1 MKRINII
8 ISALAISALAA
19 SCTKE
24 SPSKSEVEAG
34 FPNRFQGE
42 IPEVSFSA
50 TPSGD
55 AKFDAKTFEIYVD
68 TKVTVSG
75 LGDNLDKVVIGIISS
90 QKADFSN
97 PKSTSLEI
105 SEDGTYDVRAL
116 VNANNTNYLQASV
129 STPYGC
135 SYSEAVKVSVS
146 DVPFYAK
153 LVGKWEGVVTSL
165 VTEDEYTSTITILPD
180 KKDPENVCYV
190 CDIEPLYAIEGEYT
204 YEDTGLNIIQASI
217 DAENQQIVIA
227 TGSDM
232 TLGGPLFFA
241 TDLEGKVVGQATLK
255 LSADGSSLVRAEAFY
270 TVAGGKPENWYSPA
284 EYKKK

>member
-19 SCTKE
+19 SCAKE

-50 TPSGD
+50 GD
-55 AKFDAKTFEIYVD
+55 AKFDANTFEIYAD

-75 LGDNLDKVVIGIISS
+75 LSDNLDKVVIGVISS

-105 SEDGTYDVRAL
+105 SEDGTYDVRVL
-116 VNANNTNYLQASV
+116 INANSTYYLKASV

-135 SYSEAVKVSVS
+135 SYSDAVEGLVPEI
-146 DVPFYAK
+146 PFYAK
-153 LVGKWEGVVTSL
+153 VAGKWEGEVTSL
-165 VTEDEYTSTITILPD
+165 AYGDEYTSTITILPD
-180 KKDPENVCYV
+180 EEDPENVCYI
-190 CDIEPLYAIEGEYT
+190 CDIEPYYAIAKGYT
-204 YEDTGLNIIQASI
+204 YEDTGLNVIQASI

-227 TGSDM
+227 TGSNM
-232 TLGGPLFFA
+232 TLGGRLFYA
-241 TDLEGKVVGQATLK
+241 TDLEGTVVGQATLK
-255 LSADGSSLVRAEAFY
+255 LSEDGSSLVRAEAFY
-270 TVAGGKPENWYSPA
+270 TVAGGEAEDWYSPA

>member
-8 ISALAISALAA
+8 ISALAISVLAA
-19 SCTKE
+19 SCAKE

-42 IPEVSFSA
+42 IPKVSFSA
-50 TPSGD
+50 GKATID
-55 AKFDAKTFEIYVD
+55 DKTYSIYVD

-75 LGDNLDKVVIGIISS
+75 LGDNLDKVVIGVISS

-105 SEDGTYDVRAL
+105 SEDGTYDVRVL
-116 VNANNTNYLQASV
+116 VNANSTYYLQASV

-135 SYSEAVKVSVS
+135 SYSDAVKGSAP
-146 DVPFYAK
+146 DIPFYAK
-153 LVGKWEGVVTSL
+153 VAGKWEGVVTSL
-165 VTEDEYTSTITILPD
+165 AYEDEYTSTITILPD
-180 KKDPENVCYV
+180 KEDPENVCYV
-190 CDIEPLYAIEGEYT
+190 CDIEPYYVSKGLT
-204 YEDTGLNIIQASI
+204 YEKTKYNVIQASI

-232 TLGGPLFFA
+232 TLGGLLFRA
-241 TDLEGKVVGQATLK
+241 TDLEGTVVGQATLK

-270 TVAGGKPENWYSPA
+270 TVAEGEPEDWYSPA